1 MSHDKASPFILFPG
15 LLAAVAL
22 LLIGVVGCS
31 TSSQSLR
38 CDGNSDVVMQ
48 AGSCLQFEDEG
59 QLDEYRDRII
69 PIVKDTY
76 TSVNS
81 LMQIDDMQIR
91 VLADPGNVIP
101 ELGMNGYNPG
111 TNEVILYFDPQSSSL
126 SQSLENSLSSI
137 LSHELHHAKRRRT
150 AGYGSTLLQAMISE
164 GLADHFSMEVTQSGP
179 PIWSKVL
186 TATQLESLQ
195 QKASQ
200 DWNSSPYNHS
210 RWFFGNGEDI
220 PRWTGYSIGFE
231 LVRLYLVN
239 HPDSK
244 ASILYGEPAS
254 SFAPE

>member
-1 MSHDKASPFILFPG
+1 MAHDKASPLILYFG
-15 LLAAVAL
+15 LFAAVAL
-22 LLIGVVGCS
+22 LIGVAGCS
-31 TSSQSLR
+31 TSSQSLG
-38 CDGNSDVVMQ
+38 CEGNTDVMIQ
-48 AGSCLQFEDEG
+48 AGSCLHFEDEG

-69 PIVKDTY
+69 AVVKETY
-76 TSVNS
+76 SLVNS
-81 LMQIDDMQIR
+81 LMPIDDVQIR
-91 VLADPGNVIP
+91 VLANPQNVIP

-111 TNEVILYFDPQSSSL
+111 ANEVILYFDPQSNAL
-126 SQSLENSLSSI
+126 SHSLESSLSSI
-137 LSHELHHAKRRRT
+137 LSHELHHAKRKRS

-186 TATQLESLQ
+186 TETQLESLL

-210 RWFFGNGEDI
+210 QWFFGNGEDI

-231 LVRLYLVN
+231 LVQIYLMN

-244 ASILYGEPAS
+244 ASILHEEPAS